1 MSIKLKYWPA
11 VLLFSALSG
20 CYPHGAQYTSDLDL
34 VYTNYSSG
42 FNFSQRTT
50 YAISDSVIE
59 ITGDVFDNSNGD
71 GKPDFLPSAYAQAI
85 VSQIK
90 KNMDAYGYHLVDKNA
105 NPDVIIL
112 ASTMT
117 TTNLYYYYD
126 WGYWGWYYPGYN
138 PGWGWYYPGYYP
150 PYVTGYKSGS
160 VFVQMVDQHAVAS
173 PTPGNA
179 IGNIPVIWSMIL
191 NGLAQGGTADITARV
206 QTNIDQ
212 GFAQSPYL
220 KH

>member
-1 MSIKLKYWPA
+1 MSIKLKYWLP
-11 VLLFSALSG
+11 VLVISALSG
-20 CYPHGAQYTSDLDL
+20 CYPNGAQYTSDLDL
-34 VYTNYSSG
+34 VYTNYSTS
-42 FNFSQRTT
+42 FDFTTRTT
-50 YAISDSVIE
+50 YALPDSVIE
-59 ITGDVFDNSNGD
+59 ITGDNFNNDNGN
-71 GKPDFLPSAYAQAI
+71 GKPDFLPPAYAQSI
-85 VSQIK
+85 LSQIQ
-90 KNMDAYGYHLVDKNA
+90 KNMTSFGWTKVDKNA
-105 NPDVIIL
+105 HPDVILL

-126 WGYWGWYYPGYN
+126 WGYWGWWYPGWY

-160 VFVQMVDQHAVAS
+160 VFVQMIDQKSVAVPA
-173 PTPGNA
+173 A
-179 IGNIPVIWSMIL
+179 GNIPVIWSMIL

-220 KH
+220 KKH